1 MVFSNL
7 CRIQERW
14 QGLFLFVLL
23 IISYMVYVPGLSGDF
38 IFDDFPNLAPLAQQG
53 SSDGWDA
60 FLNFV
65 SSGFSGPTG
74 RPVALASFFIDDNA
88 WPSQA
93 IYFKKTN
100 LYIHLLCGLT
110 LALSTLLLMRVWGV
124 AENQAIWIALLNAG
138 IWLLHPMMVSTTLY
152 VVQRMAQLAALFM
165 FAGLAGYLY
174 GRLLLQ
180 QCPRTAYLWM
190 SFSLLLGTLLA
201 TLSKENGALLPLLVC
216 IVEFCA
222 PSSPER
228 SPPARRWSLF
238 FLWLP
243 ALVVVFYLLMRVDFS
258 PTLWPERPF
267 NQPERLMTE
276 ARILW
281 DYLFQLYVPRI
292 EGYGLFQ
299 DGYLISRDLLS
310 PATTWISIFFL
321 GGLLA
326 IAVLVRKKYPAF
338 SLAVLFFL
346 AAHLIESTVIGLELY
361 FEHRNYVAA
370 AFLFLPLIVG
380 LLNLKK
386 YLSRFAMLLLCGGV
400 LSLLAAFTWQRATLW
415 GDTNRL
421 QSYWAA
427 TTSESARAQ
436 NYLAIQLFEQGK
448 VEEGFWFL
456 EQASQRLPESSLL
469 SMQWLLQRLRFNVAS
484 SADFAHVAQQL
495 ARQRFDAQT
504 VAGMRVIT
512 ELLIQRDGRSDYR
525 QAMLGLLEKLN
536 DYPRFQ
542 QASVYARFSPYFEGL
557 LLLAERDLERA
568 MPALSEA
575 MKLHTDAD
583 VAFSIVAHVGSAGYP
598 AEALQLLG
606 QMENIYMSNPRNDIG
621 PVSAGLEAEMARLK
635 QVLREDVSVNKL

>member
-1 MVFSNL
+1 
-7 CRIQERW
+7 
-14 QGLFLFVLL
+14 
-23 IISYMVYVPGLSGDF
+23 MVYVPGLSGDF
-38 IFDDFPNLAPLAQQG
+38 IFDDFPNLAPLAQSG
-53 SSDGWDA
+53 AGGGWDA

-65 SSGFSGPTG
+65 SGGFSGPTG

-93 IYFKKTN
+93 IYFKETN

-110 LALSTLLLMRVWGV
+110 LAWSTLLLMRLWGV
-124 AENQAIWIALLNAG
+124 SEHQAVWIALLNMG

-180 QCPRTAYLWM
+180 RRPRAAYLWM

-216 IVEFCA
+216 IVEFCTL
-222 PSSPER
+222 SPLER
-228 SPPARRWSLF
+228 SVPDRRWSLVF
-238 FLWLP
+238 IWLP
-243 ALVVVFYLLMRVDFS
+243 ALAVFFYLLTRIDFS

-281 DYLFQLYVPRI
+281 DYLFQLWVPRI

-299 DGYLISRDLLS
+299 DGYPISRDLLS
-310 PATTWISIFFL
+310 PATTWISIFSL
-321 GGLLA
+321 AVLLA
-326 IAVLVRKKYPAF
+326 VAVLVRTRYPAF

-346 AAHLIESTVIGLELY
+346 AAHLIESSVIGLELY

-370 AFLFLPLIVG
+370 AFMFMPLVVG
-380 LLNLKK
+380 LLSLKK
-386 YLSRFAMLLLCGGV
+386 YLSGFAMFLLCGAL
-400 LSLLAAFTWQRATLW
+400 LSLLAAFAWQRATLW

-484 SADFAHVAQQL
+484 SADFEHVAQQL

-504 VAGMRVIT
+504 VAGMRAIT
-512 ELLIQRDGRSDYR
+512 EFLIQRDGRSDYR

-557 LLLAERDLERA
+557 LLLAERDLGRA

-575 MKLHTDAD
+575 IKLHTDAD

-606 QMENIYMSNPRNDIG
+606 QMESIYMSSSRNGIG
-621 PVSAGLEAEMARLK
+621 SVSASREVEMARLK
-635 QVLREDVSVNKL
+635 QVLRDDVSVNKF